1 MSAEK
6 VHEAMA
12 GGQPPPTSID
22 PAALAELAAALR
34 ASLRVHRQS
43 GIVSYPLTPALRRFL
58 DAKTRQAD
66 QPEPKTPAR
75 QPAGNRAEG
84 RPRAE
89 VSRQA
94 EGGGPDALRADI
106 AACRLCGLAETRQ
119 GQVQGRGGS
128 SLGLMFLGDCSSQS
142 EGFSTETLFGV
153 KEDIMLWN
161 MVRAMGLTPEGVRA
175 TNAVQCCPPPGW
187 TPDPECGR
195 QCQVHLRRE
204 IALVRPR
211 IICAMG
217 EVAAAAVLGGNE
229 SVFRLR
235 GRFHEYTQG
244 GEGLAGIQVAV
255 TFHPRLLLAQPDLK
269 QAAWQDLQMIQRR
282 LRQLAGTQN

>member
-1 MSAEK
+1 MDGWKS
-6 VHEAMA
+6 
-12 GGQPPPTSID
+12 PPTSVD

-34 ASLRVHRQS
+34 VSLRVHRQS
-43 GIVSYPLTPALRRFL
+43 GIASYPLTPALRRFL
-58 DAKTRQAD
+58 AAKTLPSSQPECKAPDRQA
-66 QPEPKTPAR
+66 ASI
-75 QPAGNRAEG
+75 RAEG
-84 RPRAE
+84 NPTPPAP
-89 VSRQA
+89 RQA
-94 EGGGPDALRADI
+94 ESGGLDAQRVDI
-106 AACRLCGLAETRQ
+106 DSCRLCGLAEARQ

-128 SLGLMFLGDCSSQS
+128 SSGLLFVGECSSQS
-142 EGFSTETLFGV
+142 EGFSTEILFGV
-153 KEDIMLWN
+153 KEDVMLWN
-161 MVRAMGLTPEGVRA
+161 MVRAMGLTPEEVRA
-175 TNAVQCCPPPGW
+175 TNAVQCCPPPGR
-187 TPDPECGR
+187 TPDPESGR

-244 GEGLAGIQVAV
+244 GEAPAGIQVMV

-282 LRQLAGTQN
+282 LRQLAGKQG